1 MSMKAA
7 LEELNYGPC
16 HHLLEPACQ
25 IVRLRKSAAILS
37 LPAGTER
44 QRALGSLFEGYEV
57 CIDVPGSACVDD
69 LLALYPDAKVS
80 DLTFYFCT

>member
-7 LEELNYGPC
+7 LEELGYGPC

-25 IVRLRKSAAILS
+25 ISRLRRSAAVLDMEPGEGRQAALS
-37 LPAGTER
+37 RL
-44 QRALGSLFEGYEV
+44 LEGYEV
-57 CIDVPGSACVDD
+57 CLDVPGSACVDD

-80 DLTFYFCT
+80 TVFPVKG